1 MSNISQKPYREKH
14 PDLTHLNMT
23 NEFPNFSK
31 KYQTKIYN
39 YFSDGIV
46 QLDPAG
52 RIVKVDRRILK
63 FGEYQED
70 EIIGRNIID
79 LDMFSSES
87 VRKISTSFSKILTKQ
102 KIPSLEVNFWTKSG
116 KEKTVKIQ
124 SFLLMK
130 KEKIVGIVSVL
141 KDLTEQKMTEEKLR
155 RSQKEKQVLIH
166 ELHHRVK
173 NNMQIILSLLRLQLR
188 KIEDKKLI
196 ETMNKWQNRLKSIA
210 FIHEKFYA
218 VDDLAHI
225 DFCSII
231 QRLALSLFNAFIV
244 KEDRIKLS
252 ISVGS
257 IDLTINTAVPLGL
270 IINELISNALLHA
283 FPDGRKGEINIS
295 FTEINKQ
302 SYCLT
307 IKDNGIGLPED
318 INLKDPQTLGFQ
330 LINALIDQIEGSME
344 VIRIKGT
351 AINIRFEISI

>member
-1 MSNISQKPYREKH
+1 MSNIVQKPYQDKH
-14 PDLTHLNMT
+14 PDLTHFNMT
-23 NEFPNFSK
+23 NEFPNFSNLYQK
-31 KYQTKIYN
+31 KFYN

-46 QLDPAG
+46 QLDPTG

-79 LDMFSSES
+79 LNMFSSES
-87 VRKISTSFSKILTKQ
+87 IRKILTSFSKILMKK

-116 KEKTVKIQ
+116 IEKTVKIQ
-124 SFLLMK
+124 SVLLMK

-141 KDLTEQKMTEEKLR
+141 KDLTEQKRTEEKLR
-155 RSQKEKQVLIH
+155 RSQNEKQALIH

-188 KIEDKKLI
+188 TIKDKKLI
-196 ETMNKWQNRLKSIA
+196 ETMNKWQNRLNSIA
-210 FIHEKFYA
+210 FIYEKFYA
-218 VDDLAHI
+218 ADNLAHI
-225 DFCSII
+225 DSRSII
-231 QRLALSLFNAFIV
+231 QRLALSLFNRFKAKV
-244 KEDRIKLS
+244 DKIKLS
-252 ISVGS
+252 IIVAS
-257 IDLTINTAVPLGL
+257 IDLNINIAVPLGL
-270 IINELISNALLHA
+270 IINELISNALVHA

-295 FTEINKQ
+295 FTEIKRQ

-330 LINALIDQIEGSME
+330 LINDLINQIEGSVE
-344 VIRIKGT
+344 VIRKKGT
-351 AINIRFEISI
+351 IINICFEIST